1 MSTEA
6 FFPERTQGFIDA
18 TPRPKMC
25 NFEHFSIFG
34 FWYLP
39 KFSKRIALNFR
50 CNAARKLG
58 KIFIHRKWLR
68 NMKRAMKRFF
78 DSGAFL
84 TQVGPG
90 RHLLQ
95 FRKKQ
100 VIFSQG
106 DAANAVYFIQKG
118 KVRLSVVS
126 KHGKEATLALMGAG
140 DFVGEECVA
149 ASQPLRFTTAT
160 AISDGALLVIKK
172 RTMLALLKEH
182 AFSDVFVSF
191 LLARNAR
198 FQEDLTDQL
207 FNSSEKRLA
216 RVLLQLSQIGK
227 DGPPENVVPK
237 ITQEM
242 LAEMVGT
249 TRARVSFFMN
259 RFRKMGFIHYNGGL
273 QVHNSLLN
281 VVLHD

>member
-1 MSTEA
+1 MRR
-6 FFPERTQGFIDA
+6 FDPEVLFKQI
-18 TPRPKMC
+18 
-25 NFEHFSIFG
+25 
-34 FWYLP
+34 
-39 KFSKRIALNFR
+39 
-50 CNAARKLG
+50 
-58 KIFIHRKWLR
+58 
-68 NMKRAMKRFF
+68 
-78 DSGAFL
+78 GA
-84 TQVGPG
+84 G
-90 RHLLQ
+90 RRQIQ

-100 VIFSQG
+100 VVFSQG
-106 DAANAVYFIQKG
+106 DAADAIYFIQKG
-118 KVRLSVVS
+118 KVRLSIVS

-140 DFVGEECVA
+140 DFLGEECVA

-160 AISDGALLVIKK
+160 AISESTMLMIKK
-172 RTMLALLKEH
+172 RTMMALLKTEH

-227 DGPPENVVPK
+227 DGPPETVVPK

-273 QVHNSLLN
+273 QVHSSLLN